1 MKVLTSLSDADLS
14 QPSVVSIGN
23 FDGLHVG
30 HREILKSVVKR
41 AGALGLRSIA
51 MTFEPHPVCFLA
63 PSRAP
68 RLISTLDQKIRLIEN
83 AGIDFLFLAQFDE
96 AFSRLSPEEFVR
108 QYLVQGL
115 KARSVC
121 VGNNFNFGYRGSGT
135 IETLRQFKNYFEII
149 EVPPVR
155 VRGVLA
161 SSSRVREFAAS
172 GLVSRACR
180 LLERWIE
187 IEGNL
192 APGAGRGRSLTVPTL
207 NLKPQND
214 LIPKIGVY
222 VTRISL
228 DGQPFLNSITNV
240 GVRPTFGETEL
251 TIETFVLND
260 TVPAHAE
267 SARLDFLYRLRDEVK
282 FESPDALRRQIGLDV
297 KRAEKFFRLLR
308 RPSAAGRGRPEGP
321 GEYRS

>member
-1 MKVLTSLSDADLS
+1 MKVLTSLADADLS
-14 QPSVVSIGN
+14 QPSVVSVGN
-23 FDGLHVG
+23 FDGLHLG
-30 HREILKSVVKR
+30 HQEILKSVVKR
-41 AGALGLRSIA
+41 AGALGLRA
-51 MTFEPHPVCFLA
+51 GALTFAPHPVRFLA
-63 PSRAP
+63 PGRAP
-68 RLISTLDQKIRLIEN
+68 KLISTLDQKIRLIES
-83 AGIDFLFLAQFDE
+83 AGIDFLFLAHFDE
-96 AFSRLSPEEFVR
+96 AFSRLSPEDFIE
-108 QYLVQGL
+108 QYLVGGL

-135 IETLRQFKNYFEII
+135 IETLRQFKSYFEII
-149 EVPPVR
+149 EVPPIR

-161 SSSRVREFAAS
+161 SSSRVRELAAS
-172 GLVSRACR
+172 GLVSHACR
-180 LLERWIE
+180 LLGRWVE
-187 IEGNL
+187 VEGKL

-207 NLKPQND
+207 NLQPQNE
-214 LIPKIGVY
+214 LIPTIGVY

-228 DGQPFLNSITNV
+228 DGQPFANSITNV

-282 FESPDALRRQIGLDV
+282 FESPEALRRQIGLDI

-308 RPSAAGRGRPEGP
+308 KSSSSGSRNA
-321 GEYRS
+321 EYHSD